1 MGMESIQGKPLVLLI
16 TDFQGLIPQR
26 IDACDG
32 YDLDRIAAALDRAGA
47 EVHVVGAHQLDFRA
61 VRDREHVAALY
72 PSSQKPRY
80 RQYLQDIIATL
91 HFSGVYLF
99 PAFVHMLA
107 HEDKAVQ
114 AFRLRMTD
122 IKVPHS
128 VVFGNKRHAYEY
140 LRTAAFP
147 LVGKSVEGFASRGVR
162 LIRNIHEGRRFV
174 DQHMVDRVLRKGRSF
189 PSRVV
194 QRIVKPR
201 PVLGMVLFQE
211 FIPDLT
217 GDWKI
222 LIWGDTACGLYRENR
237 PADFRASGS
246 GRFSFSDVPVPVLD
260 FARQTLDALNLPW
273 ASLDIGYNGK
283 ECFLFEYQA
292 IHFGLTTADQGRFY
306 YFRGADGTWEK
317 RMGRIQIETEMA
329 TIIAESLRGCGWLPG
344 PRPEE
349 TVSACE
355 HKGGRSA

>member
-1 MGMESIQGKPLVLLI
+1 MKSVQEKPLVLLI

-26 IDACDG
+26 IDPCNG
-32 YDLDRIAAALDRAGA
+32 YDLERIKEVLERAGA
-47 EVHVVGAHQLDFRA
+47 DVHVVGAHQLDFRA
-61 VRDREHVAALY
+61 VRDQEHVAALY
-72 PSSQKPRY
+72 TSSQQPRY
-80 RQYLQDIIATL
+80 RQYLQDIVATL
-91 HFSGVYLF
+91 HFSGVHLF

-128 VVFGNKRHAYEY
+128 VVFGNRQQAYEY
-140 LRTAAFP
+140 LHTAAFP

-162 LIRNIHEGRRFV
+162 LIRSIDEGRRFV
-174 DQHMVDRVLRKGRSF
+174 DKHMVDRVLRKGRSF
-189 PSRVV
+189 PSRVI

-201 PVLGMVLFQE
+201 PVLGILMFQE
-211 FIPDLT
+211 LIPGLT

-260 FARQTLDALNLPW
+260 FARETLDALDLPW
-273 ASLDIGYNGK
+273 ASLDIGYDGR
-283 ECFLFEYQA
+283 ECYLFEYQA
-292 IHFGLTTADQGRFY
+292 IHFGLTTADKGLFY
-306 YFRGADGTWEK
+306 YVRGSDGVWKK
-317 RMGRIQIETEMA
+317 RDGRIQIETKMA
-329 TIIAESLRGCGWLPG
+329 TIMAEYLHKCGWLPG
-344 PRPEE
+344 PRPDEAMP
-349 TVSACE
+349 TLG
-355 HKGGRSA
+355 HKGGHST